1 MSMKSKS
8 KRVKIDTL
16 GCKLNQAETELMAE
30 QFVKAGYRL
39 TASIDKADVYVLN
52 TCTVT
57 HIADRK
63 SRHLLRMARRR
74 NAETVIVAIGCYAQ
88 RTRQELADID
98 GINMVL
104 ENDKKMNIVQ
114 LLEAEGRL
122 SVPDCNRGDLK
133 AEHESG
139 TRNRAFVKAQDG
151 CNNCCTYCIVPVVR
165 GREESLPAEDIITR
179 IGDRIIRGYKEVV
192 LTGTEIG
199 SYSYN
204 GIDLSGL
211 VEKILDE
218 TDIVRL
224 RLSSL
229 QPHHITPQL
238 MQLWRDTRL
247 CPHLHLSLQSG
258 SDSVL
263 RRMGRHYSGK
273 EYNEAVSLIRSLI
286 PEAAITTDIIV
297 GFPGESDDEFEE
309 SYRFCK
315 DMEFARIHV
324 FTFSPRPGTQAAEM
338 KEQVSSIV
346 KKERSREMLA
356 LAEESAGDFR
366 KRFMGRTMPVLWE
379 QKTNNIWSG
388 LSANYI
394 RVYTKSNED
403 LSNKITEVKLEKLYK
418 DGVWGK

>member
-1 MSMKSKS
+1 VSTKSKN

-74 NAETVIVAIGCYAQ
+74 NAEAVIIATGCYAQ

-114 LLEAEGRL
+114 LLEAEGCL
-122 SVPDCNRGDLK
+122 GVSDCNRGDLK
-133 AEHESG
+133 VERESG
-139 TRNRAFVKAQDG
+139 TRNRAFIKAQDG

-165 GREESLPAEDIITR
+165 GREESLPAEDIIIR
-179 IGDRIIRGYKEVV
+179 VRDRIICGYKEVV

-199 SYSYN
+199 SYSFN
-204 GIDLSGL
+204 EIDLNRL

-238 MQLWRDTRL
+238 MQLWRNTRL
-247 CPHLHLSLQSG
+247 CSHLHLSLQSG

-263 RRMGRHYSGK
+263 RRMGRRYSAK
-273 EYNEAVSLIRSLI
+273 EYDEAVSLIRSI
-286 PEAAITTDIIV
+286 VPEAAITTDVIV
-297 GFPGESDDEFEE
+297 GFPGENEDEFEE

-315 DMEFARIHV
+315 EMDFARIHV
-324 FTFSPRPGTQAAEM
+324 FPFSPRPGTPAAEM
-338 KEQVSSIV
+338 KKQVKAAI
-346 KKERSREMLA
+346 KKERSRKMLA
-356 LAEESAGDFR
+356 LAEESAANFR

-379 QKTNNIWSG
+379 QKSNSIWSG
-388 LSANYI
+388 LTANYI
-394 RVYTKSNED
+394 RVYTKSSED
-403 LSNKITEVKLEKLYK
+403 LADQITEVKLEKIYK

>member
-1 MSMKSKS
+1 
-8 KRVKIDTL
+8 
-16 GCKLNQAETELMAE
+16 
-30 QFVKAGYRL
+30 
-39 TASIDKADVYVLN
+39 
-52 TCTVT
+52 
-57 HIADRK
+57 
-63 SRHLLRMARRR
+63 
-74 NAETVIVAIGCYAQ
+74 
-88 RTRQELADID
+88 
-98 GINMVL
+98 
-104 ENDKKMNIVQ
+104 
-114 LLEAEGRL
+114 
-122 SVPDCNRGDLK
+122 
-133 AEHESG
+133 
-139 TRNRAFVKAQDG
+139 
-151 CNNCCTYCIVPVVR
+151 
-165 GREESLPAEDIITR
+165 
-179 IGDRIIRGYKEVV
+179 VV

-394 RVYTKSNED
+394 RVYTKSTED

>member
-1 MSMKSKS
+1 MSMKYKS

-74 NAETVIVAIGCYAQ
+74 NAEALIVATGCYAQ
-88 RTRQELADID
+88 RTRQELADIN
-98 GINMVL
+98 GVNMVL
-104 ENDKKMNIVQ
+104 ENDEKMNIVQ
-114 LLEAEGRL
+114 LLEAEGCL
-122 SVPDCNRGDLK
+122 GVPDCSRGDLK

-139 TRNRAFVKAQDG
+139 TRNRAFIKAQDG

-165 GREESLPAEDIITR
+165 GREESLPAENIITR
-179 IGDRIIRGYKEVV
+179 IRDRIICGYKEVV

-199 SYSYN
+199 SYSFN
-204 GIDLSGL
+204 EIDLSGL
-211 VEKILDE
+211 IEKILDE
-218 TDIVRL
+218 IDIARL

-229 QPHHITPQL
+229 QPRHITSQL
-238 MQLWRDTRL
+238 MQLWRNPRL

-263 RRMGRHYSGK
+263 RRMGRRYLVK
-273 EYNEAVSLIRSLI
+273 EYDEAVSLIRSI
-286 PEAAITTDIIV
+286 VTEAAITTDIIV

-315 DMEFARIHV
+315 EMDFARIHV

-346 KKERSREMLA
+346 KKERSRKMLA
-356 LAEESAGDFR
+356 LAEESSGNFR
-366 KRFMGRTMPVLWE
+366 KRFMGRTIPILWE
-379 QKTNNIWSG
+379 QKSKGVWSG
-388 LSANYI
+388 LTANYI
-394 RVYTKSNED
+394 RVYTRSNED
-403 LSNKITEVKLEKLYK
+403 LANQITEVKLEKIYK

>member
-74 NAETVIVAIGCYAQ
+74 NAEAVIVATGCYAQ

-114 LLEAEGRL
+114 LLEEEGCL
-122 SVPDCNRGDLK
+122 DVSDCNGGDLK
-133 AEHESG
+133 VERESG
-139 TRNRAFVKAQDG
+139 TRNRAFIKAQDG

-179 IGDRIIRGYKEVV
+179 VRDRIICGYKEVV

-199 SYSYN
+199 SYSFN
-204 GIDLSGL
+204 EIDLNRL

-238 MQLWRDTRL
+238 MQSWRNTRL

-258 SDSVL
+258 SDSVI
-263 RRMGRHYSGK
+263 RRMGRRYSAK
-273 EYNEAVSLIRSLI
+273 EYDEAVSLIRSII

-315 DMEFARIHV
+315 EMDFARIHV

-338 KEQVSSIV
+338 EEQVSSIV
-346 KKERSREMLA
+346 KKERSRKMLA
-356 LAEESAGDFR
+356 LAEESAANFR

-379 QKTNNIWSG
+379 QKTNRIWSG
-388 LSANYI
+388 LTTNYI
-394 RVYTKSNED
+394 KVYTKSSED
-403 LSNKITEVKLEKLYK
+403 LVDQITEVKLEKIYK

>member
-1 MSMKSKS
+1 MKSKS

-74 NAETVIVAIGCYAQ
+74 NVEAVIVATGCYAQ

-114 LLEAEGRL
+114 LLEAEGCL
-122 SVPDCNRGDLK
+122 DVSDCNGGDLK
-133 AEHESG
+133 VERESG
-139 TRNRAFVKAQDG
+139 TRNRAFIKAQDG

-179 IGDRIIRGYKEVV
+179 VRDRIICGYKEVV

-199 SYSYN
+199 SYSFN
-204 GIDLSGL
+204 EIDLNRL

-238 MQLWRDTRL
+238 MQSWRNTRL

-263 RRMGRHYSGK
+263 RRMGRRYSAK
-273 EYNEAVSLIRSLI
+273 EYDEAVSLIRSII

-315 DMEFARIHV
+315 EMDFTRIHV

-338 KEQVSSIV
+338 EEQVSSIV
-346 KKERSREMLA
+346 KKERSRKMLA
-356 LAEESAGDFR
+356 LAEESAANFR

-379 QKTNNIWSG
+379 QKTNRIWSG
-388 LSANYI
+388 LTTNYI
-394 RVYTKSNED
+394 KVYTKSSED
-403 LSNKITEVKLEKLYK
+403 LIDQITEVKLEKIYK

>member
-1 MSMKSKS
+1 VSMKSKG
-8 KRVKIDTL
+8 KRIKIDTL

-30 QFVKAGYRL
+30 QFVQAGYRL

-74 NAETVIVAIGCYAQ
+74 NAETVIVATGCYAQ
-88 RTRQELADID
+88 RTRQELVDID

-114 LLEAEGRL
+114 LLEAEGCL
-122 SVPDCNRGDLK
+122 GVSDCNRGDLE
-133 AEHESG
+133 AERESG
-139 TRNRAFVKAQDG
+139 TKNRAFIKAQDG

-165 GREESLPAEDIITR
+165 GWEESLPAEDIITR
-179 IGDRIIRGYKEVV
+179 IRARIIRGYKEVV

-199 SYSYN
+199 SYSFN
-204 GIDLSGL
+204 EIDLNGL

-218 TDIVRL
+218 TDIARL

-229 QPHHITPQL
+229 QPSHITPQL
-238 MQLWRDTRL
+238 MQLWHNPRL

-258 SDSVL
+258 SNNVL
-263 RRMGRHYSGK
+263 KRMGRHYSVK
-273 EYNEAVSLIRSLI
+273 EYDEAVSLIRSI
-286 PEAAITTDIIV
+286 VPEAAITTDVIV

-315 DMEFARIHV
+315 EMDFARIHV
-324 FTFSPRPGTQAAEM
+324 FPS
-338 KEQVSSIV
+338 VV
-346 KKERSREMLA
+346 KKERSRKILA
-356 LAEESAGDFR
+356 LAEESAGKFR
-366 KRFMGRTMPVLWE
+366 KRFLGRTMPVLWE
-379 QKTNNIWSG
+379 QKNSGIWSG
-388 LSANYI
+388 LSGNYI
-394 RVYTKSNED
+394 RVYTKNNGD
-403 LSNKITEVKLEKLYK
+403 LADQITEVKLERLYK